1 MSPRPAKILL
11 LGAPFAGK
19 TALARQLKFRRFW
32 ADRTEHDLPWYE
44 ITALVDGR
52 ALPLILW
59 DTTSTLDDSDAARAS
74 LRGADAALV
83 VADTQ
88 CHNSVSRMLS
98 IASDFREAQPGR
110 PLACVLNKIDLQPPS
125 DLLVNSASRHADF
138 VTFCSAR
145 TGQGTAA
152 TLQRMAAAIY
162 RRDTPV

>member
-1 MSPRPAKILL
+1 M
-11 LGAPFAGK
+11 
-19 TALARQLKFRRFW
+19 
-32 ADRTEHDLPWYE
+32 PWYE
-44 ITALVDGR
+44 ITTLVDGNT
-52 ALPLILW
+52 LPLVLW
-59 DTTSTLDDSDAARAS
+59 DTTATLDESADARAS
-74 LRGADAALV
+74 VRGADAALV

-88 CHNSVSRMLS
+88 CHNSVSRMLA
-98 IASDFREAQPGR
+98 IASDFRELLPGR

-162 RRDTPV
+162 RRNTSV

>member
-11 LGAPFAGK
+11 LGAPDAGK
-19 TALARQLKFRRFW
+19 TALARQLKFHRFW
-32 ADRTEHDLPWYE
+32 ADRTERDLPWYE
-44 ITALVDGR
+44 ITTLVDGK
-52 ALPLILW
+52 ALPLVLW
-59 DTTSTLDDSDAARAS
+59 DTTPTLDDTADARAS
-74 LRGADAALV
+74 MRGADAAMV

-88 CHNSVSRMLS
+88 CHNSVSRMLE
-98 IASDFREAQPGR
+98 IASDFRDSLPGK

-152 TLQRMAAAIY
+152 TLHRMAAAIY
-162 RRDTPV
+162 RRNTSV